1 MRRPAGRPPGDTAA
15 KAARRLLSANDSVPL
30 RDIRNGTHRSSKKGG
45 IGHRLGFVCLSGK
58 SAAVLCF
65 PALLSR

>member
-30 RDIRNGTHRSSKKGG
+30 RGIRSDMRDPSE
-45 IGHRLGFVCLSGK
+45 
-58 SAAVLCF
+58 
-65 PALLSR
+65 